1 LKHVPFNFFAFA
13 FDGAKLLPQRV
24 SFRAREE
31 KHEEIGIV
39 KTSRY
44 GDNQFGRKTEQAMSV
59 V

>member
-1 LKHVPFNFFAFA
+1 FA
-13 FDGAKLLPQRV
+13 FDGAKLFPQRV

-44 GDNQFGRKTEQAMSV
+44 GDNQFGRKTEQAIRV